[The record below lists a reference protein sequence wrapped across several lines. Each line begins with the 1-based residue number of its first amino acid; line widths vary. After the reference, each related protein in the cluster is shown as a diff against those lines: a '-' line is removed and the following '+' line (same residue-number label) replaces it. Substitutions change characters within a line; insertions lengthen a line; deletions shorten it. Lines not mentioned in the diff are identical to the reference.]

1 MSSAPDRIHR
11 IDRIDRIGPLAVALA
26 IAACTGGGSAPRSD
40 EAAGSARGSS
50 APNAPSAPSAPSA
63 PEPAA
68 PPTMRAPVT
77 LQTGANVIHFEEPKI
92 DLPKQESFKLLDA
105 GKGAR
110 APLRYALTAGT
121 TRFFTQATISSRH
134 LDQGAFTSPVTLPV
148 VRDGFAI
155 TVGEG
160 AGSLALLPLAGEAA
174 SASREA
180 EAYLAPWRTLLQN
193 RRITVAFDDR
203 GGFSA
208 IRFNDDPTSTRSARA
223 KDELVQRL
231 LSLTVPVP
239 VEPVGT
245 GASWRVVTILRQGP
259 VYAKQTATYTLT
271 SRTARAWKVHAQ
283 LQRVGEEQ
291 RISDPSLPPGTMADL
306 LAMFRNVEGDIEID
320 PAQPLVTG
328 GSLAIESRL
337 HVKLQAPGQAAA
349 QALEQIFEDTGTVAF
364 SHER

>member
-1 MSSAPDRIHR
+1 MSSAPDRV
-11 IDRIDRIGPLAVALA
+11 DRIGLLAVAGV
-26 IAACTGGGSAPRSD
+26 IAACTGGSSAPRSD
-40 EAAGSARGSS
+40 EIAGSARSPS
-50 APNAPSAPSAPSA
+50 APGSPSAPSAPSA

-77 LQTGANVIHFEEPKI
+77 VQAGSNVVNFEEPKI

-110 APLRYALTAGT
+110 APLRYVLAAGT

-134 LDQGAFTSPVTLPV
+134 LEQGAFTAPLTVPP

-155 TVGEG
+155 TVGDG
-160 AGSLALLPLAGEAA
+160 GKSLALLPLPGEAPA
-174 SASREA
+174 TSREA

-208 IRFNDDPTSTRSARA
+208 IRFIDDPTNARSARA

-231 LSLTVPVP
+231 LSLIVPVP

-259 VYAKQTATYTLT
+259 AYAKQTATYTLT
-271 SRTARAWKVHAQ
+271 SRTAGAWKVHAQ

-291 RISDPSLPPGTMADL
+291 RISDPSLPPGTTADL

-320 PAQPLVTG
+320 PAQPLVIG
-328 GSLAIESRL
+328 GSLTIESRL
-337 HVKLQAPGQAAA
+337 HVKLQAPGQTAA

>member
-1 MSSAPDRIHR
+1 MSSAPDRVGR
-11 IDRIDRIGPLAVALA
+11 IGRIGRIGPLVVALA
-26 IAACTGGGSAPRSD
+26 LAACTGGNSAPRSD
-40 EAAGSARGSS
+40 EVAGSARG
-50 APNAPSAPSAPSA
+50 PSAPTAPTAPTA

-77 LQTGANVIHFEEPKI
+77 VQTGSNVVNFEEPKI

-110 APLRYALTAGT
+110 APLRYALAAGT

-134 LDQGAFTSPVTLPV
+134 LEHGAFTSPLTVPP

-155 TVGEG
+155 TVGDG
-160 AGSLALLPLAGEAA
+160 GRSLALLPLPGEAP
-174 SASREA
+174 STSREA
-180 EAYLAPWRTLLQN
+180 EAYLVPWRTLLQN

-203 GGFSA
+203 GAFSA
-208 IRFNDDPTSTRSARA
+208 IRFNDDPASTRSARA

-231 LSLTVPVP
+231 LSLIVPVP
-239 VEPVGT
+239 VEPVGA

-259 VYAKQTATYTLT
+259 AYAKQTATYTLT
-271 SRTARAWKVHAQ
+271 SRTANAWKVHAQ

-291 RISDPSLPPGTMADL
+291 RISDPSLPPGTTADL
-306 LAMFRNVEGDIEID
+306 LAMFRNVEGDVEID

-328 GSLAIESRL
+328 GSLAVESRL
-337 HVKLQAPGQAAA
+337 HVKLQAPGQTAA
-349 QALEQIFEDTGTVAF
+349 QAIEQIFEDTGAVAF
-364 SHER
+364 SRER